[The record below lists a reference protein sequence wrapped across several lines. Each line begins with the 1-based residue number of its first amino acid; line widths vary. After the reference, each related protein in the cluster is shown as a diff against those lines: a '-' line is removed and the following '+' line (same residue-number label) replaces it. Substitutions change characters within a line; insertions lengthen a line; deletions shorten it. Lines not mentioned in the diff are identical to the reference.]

1 MQNFHLVPFL
11 FFLLFFSNSY
21 NFLKLFYI
29 NRVKI
34 HSENSLSN
42 RFILMYITKY
52 SIISIYEIISYKSQ
66 IKIVYKDSSP
76 CPN

>member
-21 NFLKLFYI
+21 NCLKLFYI

-42 RFILMYITKY
+42 RFILMYITITKY
-52 SIISIYEIISYKSQ
+52 SIISI
-66 IKIVYKDSSP
+66 
-76 CPN
+76 